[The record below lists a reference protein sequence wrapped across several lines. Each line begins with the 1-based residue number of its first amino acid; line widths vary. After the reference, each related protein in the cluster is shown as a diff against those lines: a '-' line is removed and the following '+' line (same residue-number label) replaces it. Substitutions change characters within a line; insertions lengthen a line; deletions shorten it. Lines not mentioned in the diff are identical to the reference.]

1 MKNKI
6 GIYKIISPSGKV
18 YFGQSIQ
25 IEKRW
30 KFYYGNNNK
39 NQPKLYNSFIKYGPE
54 NHKFEIV
61 EECSIEE
68 LELKEGFY
76 KQHFIDKFG
85 WEMALFCQIND
96 RNGGI
101 KSKETREKMS
111 ISQIKNLSK
120 PEVKEKRKINCK
132 IAANRPG
139 VQEKAINNTD
149 WLSRNKKL
157 LKPILQYDMD
167 GNFIKE
173 WDSLKDIQY
182 FNKDKKWWSTE
193 IGLSIKTQKSKYG
206 FIWKYK

>member
-39 NQPKLYNSFIKYGPE
+39 NQPKLYNSFIKYGHE

-76 KQHFIDKFG
+76 KQQFIDKFG

-101 KSKETREKMS
+101 KSKETREK
-111 ISQIKNLSK
+111 IDNLEMK
-120 PEVKEKRKINCK
+120 
-132 IAANRPG
+132 
-139 VQEKAINNTD
+139 
-149 WLSRNKKL
+149 
-157 LKPILQYDMD
+157 
-167 GNFIKE
+167 
-173 WDSLKDIQY
+173 
-182 FNKDKKWWSTE
+182 
-193 IGLSIKTQKSKYG
+193 
-206 FIWKYK
+206 